1 MCNEKEFTQAGF
13 DAIAEAMHQLYPDQE
28 GLYYGTVIPYFLGG
42 SDPLDGVEVWK
53 SQKGIPHWHYVTY
66 GFTEL
71 YEKESDLIVRAGRK
85 SRLYVLYKSCAWFCI
100 AASIRC
106 GSMPI

>member
-42 SDPLDGVEVWK
+42 SDPLDSVEVWK

-71 YEKESDLIVRAGRK
+71 YEKESDDPSVSG
-85 SRLYVLYKSCAWFCI
+85 
-100 AASIRC
+100 
-106 GSMPI
+106 

>member
-53 SQKGIPHWHYVTY
+53 SQKGIPHWHYA
-66 GFTEL
+66 GG
-71 YEKESDLIVRAGRK
+71 VRRLSGAGRADPAHAH
-85 SRLYVLYKSCAWFCI
+85 L
-100 AASIRC
+100 
-106 GSMPI
+106 

>member
-1 MCNEKEFTQAGF
+1 MCDEKEFTQAGF

-42 SDPLDGVEVWK
+42 SYPLDGLEVWK
-53 SQKGIPHWHYVTY
+53 SQKGIPHGHYVTY

-71 YEKESDLIVRAGRK
+71 YDKESDDPSAVSYTHLDV
-85 SRLYVLYKSCAWFCI
+85 YK
-100 AASIRC
+100 RQRYY
-106 GSMPI
+106 